1 LEEGQALSQI
11 LKRIFLAG
19 AVALTVVLLWAS
31 ISPRASEVAAV
42 GPHWLP
48 HLASFGALAFAWA
61 MGVPRAPTLIVALA
75 VIAFG
80 FAHEAIEIV
89 GHAHGYELRDAIVD
103 GIGGVAGALLAR
115 VVRAWFALD

>member
-1 LEEGQALSQI
+1 MRGLSPI
-11 LKRIFLAG
+11 SKRIFLTS

-31 ISPRASEVAAV
+31 VSREASELAAV

-48 HLASFGALAFAWA
+48 HAASFALLAFAWA
-61 MGVPRAPTLIVALA
+61 LGVPRAPTLLVALA

-89 GHAHGYELRDAIVD
+89 GHAHGYEWADAIVD
-103 GIGGVAGALLAR
+103 GLGAACGALAAQLIKAR
-115 VVRAWFALD
+115 P